1 MKYISIGIIMLIS
14 FIISVVITKVEIPV
28 LKRKAGQN
36 IREDGPQ
43 SHLSKAGTPSMGGIA
58 IIIAASLTTI
68 GAAVMGKIDGLGCAI
83 ILLVFVG
90 FGLIGFFDDYLKV
103 IKKNNL
109 GLRAYQKFG
118 LQTILSV
125 ILAVYLANYTEG
137 STSVYIPFADIYV
150 NFGIWYIPFVVF
162 VVLAMTNAVNL
173 TDGLDGLA
181 SGVTAFISLFFAVAG
196 FTYGLVTGAYF
207 CSAMCGACLG
217 FLVFN
222 RNPAK
227 VFMGDTG
234 SLALGGGLAAAAIL
248 MKLELLLPI
257 VGLLYVIEALSV
269 VLQVGY
275 FKISGGKRIFKMA
288 PIHHHFEKCG
298 FSEVQVVAGFW
309 IFAVLCCVAGFFI
322 I

>member
-14 FIISVVITKVEIPV
+14 FIISVIITKVEIPV

-90 FGLIGFFDDYLKV
+90 FGLIGLFDDYLKV

-196 FTYGLVTGAYF
+196 FTYGIVTGAYF

-309 IFAVLCCVAGFFI
+309 IFAVLCCIAGFFI

>member
-14 FIISVVITKVEIPV
+14 FVLSVIITKFEIPV

-58 IIIAASLTTI
+58 IIIAASVTTI
-68 GAAVMGKIDGLGCAI
+68 GAAVMGKIDGLGAAI

-181 SGVTAFISLFFAVAG
+181 SGVTAFVSLFFAVAG
-196 FTYGLVTGAYF
+196 FTYGIVTGAYF

-298 FSEVQVVAGFW
+298 FKEVQVVAGFW
-309 IFAVLCCVAGFFI
+309 IFAVLCCIAGFFI

>member
-14 FIISVVITKVEIPV
+14 FIISVIITKVEIPV

-90 FGLIGFFDDYLKV
+90 FGLIGFYDDYLKV

-196 FTYGLVTGAYF
+196 FTYGIVTGAYF

>member
-14 FIISVVITKVEIPV
+14 FIISVIITKVEIPI

-90 FGLIGFFDDYLKV
+90 FGLIGLFDDYLKV

-196 FTYGLVTGAYF
+196 FTYGIVTGAYF

-309 IFAVLCCVAGFFI
+309 IFAVLCCIAGFFI

>member
-196 FTYGLVTGAYF
+196 FTYGIVTGAYF

-309 IFAVLCCVAGFFI
+309 IFAVLCCVALFFI

>member
-1 MKYISIGIIMLIS
+1 M
-14 FIISVVITKVEIPV
+14 V
-28 LKRKAGQN
+28 LKLMIGFIVSLAVVLVLMPPFITYLKKLSFKQSVSEYAL
-36 IREDGPQ
+36 EDDQ
-43 SHLSKAGTPSMGGIA
+43 KKAGTPIMGGVLFILVPILVTLVA
-58 IIIAASLTTI
+58 FPSSMKDLNVWIIILA
-68 GAAVMGKIDGLGCAI
+68 
-83 ILLVFVG
+83 FVG
-90 FGLIGFFDDYLKV
+90 YGLIGFIDDFLIAV
-103 IKKNNL
+103 KKNND
-109 GLRAYQKFG
+109 GLTPKQKFTM
-118 LQTILSV
+118 Q
-125 ILAVYLANYTEG
+125 
-137 STSVYIPFADIYV
+137 
-150 NFGIWYIPFVVF
+150 
-162 VVLAMTNAVNL
+162 VVLAAAFFFLYRMHGNLSIILPFSKTTLSLGWLYFLLVLFMFAGSSNAVNL

-196 FTYGLVTGAYF
+196 FTYGIVTGAYF

-275 FKISGGKRIFKMA
+275 FKLTKGKRLFRMA

-298 FSEVQVVAGFW
+298 FREVQVVIAFW
-309 IFAVLCCVAGFFI
+309 IFTAVCCFASLI
-322 I
+322 II

>member
-14 FIISVVITKVEIPV
+14 FIISVIVTKVEIPV

-196 FTYGLVTGAYF
+196 FTYGIVTGAYF

>member
-150 NFGIWYIPFVVF
+150 NFGTWYIPFVVF

-196 FTYGLVTGAYF
+196 FTYGIVTGAYF